1 MGEVRRRPRPLVA
14 IDGPVGAG
22 KSTVARA
29 LAGVLGFTYL
39 NTGAMY
45 RAVAIAAVERGI
57 DLNDDPGLAA
67 RLAPI
72 LAGIAI
78 GFDGERV
85 LLDGRDVSGKIIAP
99 AISELASRLSTLAV
113 VRDRLHQA
121 QREAGRDG
129 GIVMEGRDIGTAI
142 FPDAECKFFLT
153 AEVEVR
159 ARRRFDELVAKG
171 TDITFAAVLAQLR
184 ERDRRDQER
193 ELAPLRRAADA
204 IEIDATLLNVNEVV
218 AAMKARVDKC
228 WRDEK
233 DLKRT

>member
-1 MGEVRRRPRPLVA
+1 VKHGGSKALVA

>member
-1 MGEVRRRPRPLVA
+1 MAELKRRPRPLVA

-45 RAVAIAAVERGI
+45 RAVAIAAVERRI
-57 DLNDDPGLAA
+57 DLDDDPGLTE

-129 GIVMEGRDIGTAI
+129 GIVMEGRDIGTEI

-171 TDITFAAVLAQLR
+171 TDITFQAVLAQLR